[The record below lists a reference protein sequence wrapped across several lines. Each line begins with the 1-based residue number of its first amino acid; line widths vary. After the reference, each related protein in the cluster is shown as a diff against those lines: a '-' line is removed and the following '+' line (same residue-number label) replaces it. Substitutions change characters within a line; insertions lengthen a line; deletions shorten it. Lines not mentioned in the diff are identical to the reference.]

1 MGRPHLM
8 RSKLWT
14 ENDSWCLLCR
24 KLDRPYSHKNRE
36 FVPCFKYVAVPSN
49 SLFFQ
54 GETTTKK
61 WEKDTTGSSGW
72 RPGVYGLRVE
82 EHSCTHLHVAFQAMS
97 KQLAARIRCHVWCF
111 ILNPTMLVNGKCFM
125 ISSFLHQFLH
135 ICHNSVFAF
144 DWGTLIAT
152 QLIPKTTVFAIN
164 NWWNSRILHVLLKAH
179 WTALVAHWPWQ
190 AQPNGPI
197 GRKVRPSRLAECES
211 QRCLVG
217 LKLRL
222 VDGSIFYESFIIS
235 SYISMGIKLKP
246 RYIWYMFIFYV
257 LDPRQNWNHHISPFR
272 MVYWS
277 MLAIFC
283 TLPSQLW

>member
-1 MGRPHLM
+1 
-8 RSKLWT
+8 
-14 ENDSWCLLCR
+14 
-24 KLDRPYSHKNRE
+24 
-36 FVPCFKYVAVPSN
+36 
-49 SLFFQ
+49 
-54 GETTTKK
+54 
-61 WEKDTTGSSGW
+61 
-72 RPGVYGLRVE
+72 
-82 EHSCTHLHVAFQAMS
+82 
-97 KQLAARIRCHVWCF
+97 
-111 ILNPTMLVNGKCFM
+111 MLVNGKCFM
-125 ISSFLHQFLH
+125 ISLFLHQFLH
-135 ICHNSVFAF
+135 ICHNYVFAF

-235 SYISMGIKLKP
+235 LYISMGIKLKP
-246 RYIWYMFIFYV
+246 RYIWYMFIYFMCLIPVKIEIITYNLFGWYTEVCWRYFVPFQAKYDKNDNLMCVFYIFGEQPTIRIYSPEAARGYRKSV
-257 LDPRQNWNHHISPFR
+257 SACVSMRQQAGTLMWDRTLWKVREPS
-272 MVYWS
+272 V
-277 MLAIFC
+277 FC
-283 TLPSQLW
+283 G